1 MPNAGFDKDGNAK
14 LIAKYEN
21 NLGSC
26 PSPDTRYV
34 GVTKEQVV
42 SVTKTQ
48 YGPCETASLNNYY
61 NFDDIRS
68 VHLDKAPWNDFFF
81 FSKCQNTPL
90 QMIYPMCKYLTH
102 PVHIDMYTSDSTR
115 FGCSVLW
122 FRLPRGS
129 RDDNYDCW
137 RSCIPTKPRFTCD
150 AILKTESICAN

>member
-102 PVHIDMYTSDSTR
+102 PVHIDMYTSDSSQ
-115 FGCSVLW
+115 FGCSVLLDC
-122 FRLPRGS
+122 R
-129 RDDNYDCW
+129 NCDCW
-137 RSCIPTKPRFTCD
+137 RSSLPNLFCD
-150 AILKTESICAN
+150 ATKTEVVARGGRR